1 MADDSPPPFQLTI
14 IPKCRER
21 VQSLADR
28 AVASGLGRLF
38 ARLLAETRR
47 QLESRPREWG
57 DPNYRFHGL
66 GAVSYLRVE
75 GWFRIVYAV
84 DETRPVVFLREVE
97 PLPGH
102 PLAAE

>member
-1 MADDSPPPFQLTI
+1 MATDSSPPFHVI
-14 IPKCRER
+14 IVPKCRER
-21 VQSLADR
+21 IQVLADR
-28 AVASGLGRLF
+28 AASSGLGRLF
-38 ARLLAETRR
+38 AKFLTEVRR
-47 QLESRPREWG
+47 QLETRPREWG

-84 DETRPVVFLREVE
+84 DETRPAVFLREVE

-102 PLAAE
+102 PLADA

>member
-1 MADDSPPPFQLTI
+1 MATEPPFRLTT

-21 VQSLADR
+21 IQVLGDR
-28 AVASGLGRLF
+28 AAAAGLGRLF
-38 ARLLAETRR
+38 AKLLREVRI
-47 QLESRPREWG
+47 QLENRPREWG
-57 DPNYRFHGL
+57 DPSYRFHGL

-84 DETRPVVFLREVE
+84 DETRPVVILREIE

-102 PLAAE
+102 PLADG